1 MLLWD
6 IKHVIQHKKIIFL
19 CNMLGGTAYAA
30 YICKQKQK

>member
-1 MLLWD
+1 MLSWD

-19 CNMLGGTAYAA
+19 YIMLGGTAYAA